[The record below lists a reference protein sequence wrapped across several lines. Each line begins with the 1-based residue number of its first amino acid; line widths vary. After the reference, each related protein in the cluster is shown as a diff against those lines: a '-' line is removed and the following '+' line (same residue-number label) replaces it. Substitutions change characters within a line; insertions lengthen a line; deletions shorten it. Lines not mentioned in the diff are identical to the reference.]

1 MRYEKI
7 GLDKIPTEDPNA
19 IRFSFSFEPRF
30 DELADS
36 LKSVGLIRPPILR
49 SEENK
54 LEVVCGLRRVLAC
67 KSLGWNAIDALICDA
82 GEFSDERCLR
92 LSLLDDD
99 CSGRLSP
106 VERAIALKKFSELGY
121 DAEKLTRDVAPQL
134 GLPPSQ
140 KYVENSLEMLSMNSE
155 ILRSIHAGSLGADQ
169 AFCLLKLEAADRLPA
184 ARILLSCRANLNETR
199 ELLSLI
205 PDVAAMKKLSM
216 SEFIESELGPIV
228 SGESMQP
235 RKRLER
241 LREGLRQARYPRLSE
256 SASAFADAAS
266 DMKLGESCRITAP
279 KNFEGDELT
288 ITIKA
293 RDSDQV
299 KETLEKLS
307 TAGAK
312 QALDRLFSIL
322 RGPQ

>member
-1 MRYEKI
+1 MKYEKI
-7 GLDKIPTEDPNA
+7 SLDRILTEDPNA
-19 IRFSFSFEPRF
+19 TRFSFSFEPRF

-36 LKSVGLIRPPILR
+36 INSVGLVRPPILR

-54 LEVVCGLRRVLAC
+54 LEVVCGLRRVIAC
-67 KSLGWNAIDALICDA
+67 KSLGWNDIEALICDA
-82 GEFSDERCLR
+82 EEFSDERCLR

-106 VERAIALKKFSELGY
+106 VECAIALKKFSELGY

-134 GLPPSQ
+134 GLPSSR
-140 KYVENSLEMLSMNSE
+140 KYMENCLEMLSMDSE
-155 ILRSIHAGSLGADQ
+155 ILRSIHSGSLGADQ

-184 ARILLSCRANLNETR
+184 VRVLFSCRANLNETR

-216 SEFIESELGPIV
+216 AELIESELGPII
-228 SGESMQP
+228 SDESTQP

-241 LREGLRQARYPRLSE
+241 LRESLRQARYPRLSE
-256 SASAFADAAS
+256 AASAFADAAS
-266 DMKLGESCRITAP
+266 DMKLGENCRITAP

-299 KETLEKLS
+299 KETVEKLS
-307 TAGAK
+307 SAGAK

-322 RGPQ
+322 RGTQ